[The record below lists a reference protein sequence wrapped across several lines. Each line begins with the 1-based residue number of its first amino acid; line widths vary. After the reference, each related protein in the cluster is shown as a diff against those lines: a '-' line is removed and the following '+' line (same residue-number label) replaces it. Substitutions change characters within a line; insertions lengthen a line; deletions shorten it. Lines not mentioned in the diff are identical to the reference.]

1 MSTSPENE
9 RDYLDIEGE
18 FSQAHSIVSCI
29 SDLLTPAQ
37 QNESWN
43 FDANTMPNIGEIY
56 FDQAVKMKSLFDEV
70 LDLYLAER
78 KADKQ

>member
-1 MSTSPENE
+1 VYLFDTDTLSNITKRNPSPRLLARLGTLPRAVQFTSA
-9 RDYLDIEGE
+9 I
-18 FSQAHSIVSCI
+18 
-29 SDLLTPAQ
+29 
-37 QNESWN
+37 
-43 FDANTMPNIGEIY
+43 NIGEIY